1 MNTRPTQSEA
11 TGLIEEVE
19 KIVRVATGPGTST
32 AGELWFIHACENLFK
47 YRGQTLLSALR
58 SDPQSVRRQ
67 VIEEC
72 AKVADIAAA
81 RAAFNSDNAP
91 EQPERYYLAEEVRKA
106 VAAAIRSLGS
116 VPGED
121 R

>member
-1 MNTRPTQSEA
+1 MTTPNPKLALADELEA
-11 TGLIEEVE
+11 IP
-19 KIVRVATGPGTST
+19 VASGPLDQFVVNGD
-32 AGELWFIHACENLFK
+32 LRDRI
-47 YRGQTLLSALR
+47 LLALR

-72 AKVADIAAA
+72 ARLADITAA

-106 VAAAIRSLGS
+106 VAEAIRSLGS

-121 R
+121 GDG